1 VIDVNVI
8 MDPKAGTA
16 PAKAITLK
24 SDGITI
30 AEALDQFLEQAG
42 LRREYRDGAI
52 FITLKETPK

>member
-1 VIDVNVI
+1 